1 MGARRWIGG
10 LSALLIALAGT
21 ACAAAE
27 AATPSAP
34 EAYAVGVR
42 TLDLRRGPARPLP
55 TIVWYPAAGHGGAVA
70 PGRFPLVVYSHG
82 LNSRPQEHEQITTR
96 LAAAGFVVIA
106 PAYPKTHRGLA
117 RVERDDLVNQPA
129 DAWAV
134 VEAVSRLDGRP
145 GDLFQGHL
153 DTAHVAAVGHS
164 GGAYTSA
171 ALFVRGHSPRL
182 RGAVVIAG
190 ARPRIDFGG
199 PSAAM
204 LFIHGTADPTVPYA
218 TGRSAYARV
227 PWPKAF
233 IDLPGQDHGSYL
245 TPGRPGF
252 DVVVGATTDF
262 LRWTLDGRGRPVP
275 FAGPV

>member
-1 MGARRWIGG
+1 M
-10 LSALLIALAGT
+10 
-21 ACAAAE
+21 
-27 AATPSAP
+27 
-34 EAYAVGVR
+34 
-42 TLDLRRGPARPLP
+42 
-55 TIVWYPAAGHGGAVA
+55 
-70 PGRFPLVVYSHG
+70 
-82 LNSRPQEHEQITTR
+82 
-96 LAAAGFVVIA
+96 IA
-106 PAYPKTHRGLA
+106 PVYPKTHKGLA
-117 RVERDDLVNQPA
+117 RIERADLVNQPA
-129 DAWAV
+129 DAWAA

-145 GDLFQGHL
+145 GDPFRGHL
-153 DTAHVAAVGHS
+153 DAVHVAAIGHS

-190 ARPRIDFGG
+190 ARPPIDFGG
-199 PSAAM
+199 PPARM

-252 DVVVGATTDF
+252 DVLMAATTDF
-262 LRWTLDGRGRPVP
+262 LRWTLGHAPAPVP
-275 FAGPV
+275 FVRAS